1 MQKKYPH
8 LLALILG
15 VITVLLYWPGLGGTF
30 FYDDYS
36 NLNALSSIANL
47 HQFIEFVFSGNAGPL
62 GRPIALLTFGLQ
74 SAYWPGGGA
83 ILLGTNVAIHACN
96 AILVFYLCRQLRL
109 LTHNT
114 CEASRSDNEFALIA
128 AAFWAL
134 SPILASSS
142 LILVQRMTGL
152 SALFVLLGLL
162 GYLRCYSHF
171 KNHPR
176 QQLLVQAL
184 ILGAATVLSALSK
197 ENGVLLPSLAFAIEI
212 ALLNNTVVV
221 QKYRNIRLAVLG
233 LSVAVFLVYLS
244 PLARPWFEINEYRG
258 FSSWQRVQGE
268 LVILWRYIYLTL
280 FPKIAYFGPF
290 QDQVDLGYSV
300 EAIGL
305 SAFAWLLITGVAFG
319 LRKRNPWP
327 WFAVLWFLIGHMIE
341 SGPLLLEPYFE
352 HRNYIPLLGIA
363 TLIAHASSVAIKH
376 WGNLARLAIYGY
388 LTILAAI
395 LLTLTSLWGKPLEAA
410 NFWVETNPGSI
421 RAVVHQVNLSMSS
434 DSTAL
439 AENNMNTIQINRM
452 MVAIKLLDKTTQWC
466 KDCLS
471 IYMQTLAYSCIIEE
485 PDKTR
490 VRLAKIDELLA
501 QPKISIDIT
510 SVDGTAALGSLVVNQ
525 RCPAVQYTDIE
536 KILNAMLAHEKQ
548 ATSPGLVARI
558 YYQLA
563 TLAYAEQRYDEVEK
577 IISTADKKWP
587 DAQPVIEFRIEY
599 YLQHSSRIAAINYI
613 REKMA
618 QHQRNEVHL
627 PRSYLIDL
635 ERRLQE
641 LEKNEN

>member
-1 MQKKYPH
+1 MQKKYAHFP
-8 LLALILG
+8 AFILG
-15 VITVLLYWPGLGGTF
+15 VIVVLLYWPGLGGAF

-36 NLNALSSIANL
+36 NLNGLSSITNL
-47 HQFIEFVFSGNAGPL
+47 QQLIEYVFSGNAGPL

-74 SAYWPGGGA
+74 SAYWPGDGA

-96 AILVFYLCRQLRL
+96 ATLVFYLCRQLRL
-109 LTHNT
+109 LTNST
-114 CEASRSDNEFALIA
+114 CEASRTDNEFALIA

-162 GYLRCYSHF
+162 AYLRCYSHF
-171 KNHPR
+171 KNRPR
-176 QQLLVQAL
+176 QQLLVQAF
-184 ILGAATVLSALSK
+184 ILGAATVFSALSK
-197 ENGVLLPSLAFAIEI
+197 ENGVLLPSLAFAVEI
-212 ALLNNTVVV
+212 ALLNNTVAA

-244 PLARPWFEINEYRG
+244 PIARPWFEINEYRG
-258 FSSWQRVQGE
+258 FSSWQRLQGE

-290 QDQVDLGYSV
+290 QDQVDLGYSIG
-300 EAIGL
+300 AIGL
-305 SAFAWLLITGVAFG
+305 SALAWLLITGIAFG
-319 LRKRNPWP
+319 LRKRNPWL

-376 WGNLARLAIYGY
+376 WGNFARLAIYGY

-410 NFWVETNPGSI
+410 DFWVETNPGSI
-421 RAVVHQVNLSMSS
+421 RAVVHQVNLSMSR
-434 DSTAL
+434 DSSAL

-452 MVAIKLLDKTTQWC
+452 IGAIKLLDKTTQWC

-471 IYMQTLAYSCIIEE
+471 IYMQALAYSCIIEE
-485 PDKTR
+485 PDKKR
-490 VRLAKIDELLA
+490 LRLAKIDELLA
-501 QPKISIDIT
+501 QPKVSIDIT
-510 SVDGTAALGSLVVNQ
+510 SVDGAAVLGSLVANQ
-525 RCPAVQYTDIE
+525 RCPAVEYADIE

-548 ATSPGLVARI
+548 ATSQGLMARI

-563 TLAYAEQRYDEVEK
+563 TLAYAEQRYQDVEK
-577 IISTADKKWP
+577 IISTADNKWP

-599 YLQHSSRIAAINYI
+599 YLQHSSRFTAIQYI
-613 REKMA
+613 RSKIA
-618 QHQRNEVHL
+618 QQQRNEIKL
-627 PRSYLIDL
+627 PNSYVIDL
-635 ERRLQE
+635 ERRLHE

>member
-1 MQKKYPH
+1 MQKKYAHFP
-8 LLALILG
+8 AFILG
-15 VITVLLYWPGLGGTF
+15 LIVVLLYWPGMSGAF

-36 NLNALSSIANL
+36 NLNGLSNITNL
-47 HQFIEFVFSGNAGPL
+47 QKLIEYVFTGNAGPL

-74 SAYWPGGGA
+74 STYWPADGA

-96 AILVFYLCRQLRL
+96 AVLVFYLCRQLRL

-134 SPILASSS
+134 SPILVSTS

-162 GYLRCYSHF
+162 AYLHCYAHF
-171 KNHPR
+171 KNRPC

-184 ILGAATVLSALSK
+184 ILGTATLLSALSK

-212 ALLNNTVVV
+212 ALLNNTVAS

-244 PLARPWFEINEYRG
+244 PIARSWFEINEYRG

-290 QDQVDLGYSV
+290 QDQVDLGYSIG
-300 EAIGL
+300 AIGL
-305 SAFAWLLITGVAFG
+305 SAFAWLLITGIAFG
-319 LRKRNPWP
+319 LRKRNPWL

-363 TLIAHASSVAIKH
+363 TLIAHASSVGIKH

-410 NFWVETNPGSI
+410 DFWVETNPGSI
-421 RAVVHQVNLSMSS
+421 RAVVHQVNLSLSG
-434 DSTAL
+434 DSIGL

-452 MVAIKLLDKTTQWC
+452 IGAIKLLDKTAQWC

-471 IYMQTLAYSCIIEE
+471 IHMQTLAYSCIIEE
-485 PDKTR
+485 PARTR
-490 VRLAKIDELLA
+490 LRLAKIDQLLA
-501 QPKISIDIT
+501 QQKISVDIT
-510 SVDGTAALGSLVVNQ
+510 SVDGTAVLGSLVSNQ
-525 RCPAVQYTDIE
+525 RCPAVQYADIE
-536 KILNAMLAHEKQ
+536 KILNAMLVHEKQ
-548 ATSPGLVARI
+548 ATSQGLTARI

-563 TLAYAEQRYDEVEK
+563 TLAYAEQRYEDVEK

-599 YLQHSSRIAAINYI
+599 YLQRISHLAAINYI
-613 REKMA
+613 RGKIA
-618 QHQRNEVHL
+618 QQQRNEVQL
-627 PRSYLIDL
+627 PHSYLMDL
-635 ERRLQE
+635 ERRLHE